1 MSNFWG
7 MARDAGDGHAILV
20 LKEDFES
27 DSLWWSMEDPAVT
40 PPEDFMAALAQFDGE
55 PLTVEID
62 TFGGNVDVGMGI
74 YQALTAR
81 KGENIAHVR
90 SKCMSSGTLPLM
102 ACGTRLMSAD
112 ACIMVHDP
120 TASVWSADPEYLR
133 RAADWLEQLRSAV
146 AEVYCKGT
154 GLDKETALRLMAE
167 ETFCGFRQA
176 HYYGFATG
184 VLDAAKDKE
193 DAFMTFSRRGL
204 QKAAGMEGRKL
215 AGQLAAWQR
224 ENDAAE
230 REELLKWARAQG

>member
-1 MSNFWG
+1 MTMSTSKLLK
-7 MARDAGDGHAILV
+7 GHIE
-20 LKEDFES
+20 K
-27 DSLWWSMEDPAVT
+27 
-40 PPEDFMAALAQFDGE
+40 
-55 PLTVEID
+55 
-62 TFGGNVDVGMGI
+62 
-74 YQALTAR
+74 
-81 KGENIAHVR
+81 VR

-120 TASVWSADPEYLR
+120 TASVWSADPECLR

-146 AEVYCKGT
+146 AAVYCKGT
-154 GLDKETALRLMAE
+154 GADRDTVLQLMADE
-167 ETFCGFRQA
+167 SFFGVRQA
-176 HYYGFATG
+176 QRYGFATG

-230 REELLKWARAQG
+230 RAELLKWARAHG